1 MVSLY
6 VTCKDMDEARKIAEA
21 IMAERAAGCVNMF
34 PVESVWRNDETDA
47 LERTPEAVLII
58 KTIDSKMQAIEDIVR
73 RTGSYKAPCVAS
85 FPVARINREYKEW
98 LGRVVA

>member
-6 VTCKDMDEARKIAEA
+6 VTCKDMEEAHKISEA

-34 PVESVWRNDETDA
+34 PVESVWRNDEKGS
-47 LERTPEAVLII
+47 LEHTQEAVLII

-73 RTGSYKAPCVAS
+73 TVGSYKAPCIAS

-98 LGRVVA
+98 LGRVVS